1 MTEAQQEQVPF
12 MTREQ
17 VEDRA
22 KAVLREHGLTTIPID
37 PIKLAGKEGIK
48 VFNAKFSDETLVGMI
63 AKRGDDITILV
74 NQTDMPGR
82 KRFTIAHELGHH
94 FLHLLRDGE
103 IVDGEKNLF
112 RQPKDEQDQR
122 QVSPELRREYQA
134 NWFAAALL
142 MPEEEVRAAWADSA
156 SVKAMAL
163 HFNVSETAMVIR
175 LTTLGLLNEQAA

>member
-1 MTEAQQEQVPF
+1 MPESNHDSVPF
-12 MTREQ
+12 LSREQ
-17 VEDRA
+17 VEQRA
-22 KAVLREHGLTTIPID
+22 KDVLREHGLTTIPID
-37 PIKLAGKEGIK
+37 PIVLAKAQGIK
-48 VFNAKFSDETLVGMI
+48 VFNAKFSDDSLVGMV

-74 NQTDMPGR
+74 NQTDPPGR

-112 RQPKDEQDQR
+112 RQPKDDQEQR

-142 MPEEEVRAAWADSA
+142 MPEEEVRAAWAEAD

-163 HFNVSETAMVIR
+163 RFNVSEVAMGIR
-175 LTTLGLLNEQAA
+175 LNQLGLLDEQAT